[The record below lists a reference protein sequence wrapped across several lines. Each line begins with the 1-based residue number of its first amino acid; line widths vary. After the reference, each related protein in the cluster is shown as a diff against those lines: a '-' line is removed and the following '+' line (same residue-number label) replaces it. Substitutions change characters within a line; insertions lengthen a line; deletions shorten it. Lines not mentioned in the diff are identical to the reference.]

1 MPIVVNSNASATEA
15 SFNLSRA
22 NDALRKSL
30 QKLSTG
36 KRINS
41 PADDAGGLAVAYKLS
56 STIKRSYAVVQNAQN
71 ALSYLQVQDSG
82 LKTVGNILD
91 RMSELRVM
99 AQDITKNAGD
109 IENYSK
115 EFLELQ
121 SQLNQISRETFNGIS
136 LFATETSHVQTGELP
151 AGVSDSDLRVD
162 GTFAYTANDGT
173 AVQYDKFGRTFF
185 SHPSGQAIDGSISL
199 NVVNLQFVLS
209 IGTLDVNR
217 TLDIDLGGLQ
227 NIDPTADGTGDG
239 SAGTAGVPPAGV
251 GSGSASSRDHHA
263 TDIVAG
269 GNKLT
274 INNAAIPVDDTGL
287 AGRYTDGVADADVD
301 TSGINANGF
310 ITTILDVDVGQF
322 TEAIERLAD
331 MRAENGA
338 EQNRVMN
345 TINLLQT
352 NVTNL
357 EAAHGRIMD
366 ADIALESTRFARQNV
381 LVQASA
387 SMTAQANQLT
397 NIALTLLQ

>member
-22 NDALRKSL
+22 NDLLRSSL
-30 QKLSTG
+30 QKLSSG

-41 PADDAGGLAVAYKLS
+41 PADDAGGLAVAYKLG

-71 ALSYLQVQDSG
+71 ALSYLQVQDAG
-82 LKTVGNILD
+82 LITVGSILD

-99 AQDITKNAGD
+99 AQDITKNDGD

-121 SQLNQISRETFNGIS
+121 SQLNQISREQFNGIS
-136 LFATETSHVQTGELP
+136 LFGREMKQFQDGPTT
-151 AGVSDSDLRVD
+151 GVSDSNLNVN
-162 GTFAYTANDGT
+162 GHNKNGGNQTVAYTATDGT
-173 AVQYDKFGRTFF
+173 NVSYDKFGRTFYT
-185 SHPSGQAIDGSISL
+185 HPSGLATNGSISL

-209 IGTLDVNR
+209 IGTLAVNR
-217 TLDIDLGGLQ
+217 TLDIDLGGLH
-227 NIDPTADGTGDG
+227 NVDPNNGTGAADTLTTTN
-239 SAGTAGVPPAGV
+239 SDRDDHAIGT
-251 GSGSASSRDHHA
+251 
-263 TDIVAG
+263 
-269 GNKLT
+269 LT
-274 INNAAIPVDDTGL
+274 LPTNAIPVADSSITPPNP
-287 AGRYTDGVADADVD
+287 ATTTGRYTDGTTDPDAT
-301 TSGINANGF
+301 TSGINDDGF
-310 ITTILDVDVGQF
+310 ISSILDVDVDQF

-345 TINLLQT
+345 SISLLQT
-352 NVTNL
+352 NIVNL
-357 EAAHGRIMD
+357 EAAYGRIMD

-397 NIALTLLQ
+397 NIALALLQ